1 MSPMSLM
8 GWYTKLWLKLRL
20 KHLRTCHNILKK
32 NTLLN
37 YVQILRWN
45 LLKTPSQTKCKCT
58 FCYWETYDR
67 YESKYK
73 NQPIHQVCTPSR
85 AALLTGRWLNL
96 KYGINHNL
104 NKHLGGFWQNV
115 KTCSTL
121 IIICGF
127 LIMAPMLDTLFILAD
142 SIVHWNPSVLVV
154 YPQVK
159 VFFKL
164 C

>member
-1 MSPMSLM
+1 MSNRWEFFLQVISLWISLWTFQIHTRGILVNQLCTVPMVLIRWFYILHFWQIDVIVSLRSHRQDWYGVCVFRPMSPMSLM

-73 NQPIHQVCTPSR
+73 NQPIHQVYSKVYSR
-85 AALLTGRWLNL
+85 
-96 KYGINHNL
+96 
-104 NKHLGGFWQNV
+104 
-115 KTCSTL
+115 
-121 IIICGF
+121 
-127 LIMAPMLDTLFILAD
+127 
-142 SIVHWNPSVLVV
+142 
-154 YPQVK
+154 
-159 VFFKL
+159 
-164 C
+164 